1 MNKHFCAVFSIVDF
15 GKSQTVADMYNAAK
29 VPVCMATHG
38 QGMADSSIFEYLGFG
53 ENKKSIMI
61 SIMSVERA
69 NYLFSLAEEKLNIS
83 KRN

>member
-15 GKSQTVADMYNAAK
+15 SKSQTVADMYNAAK

-53 ENKKSIMI
+53 ENK
-61 SIMSVERA
+61 
-69 NYLFSLAEEKLNIS
+69 
-83 KRN
+83 